1 MDNKLTEYVLKHSKK
16 RDKELKYD
24 FMPSLLMPS
33 LLEIIERPAHKAG
46 TVIIV
51 GFFTLLAAA
60 VIWACLSKIDVVVT
74 ASGSVQPKGNIN
86 VVKTYAGGTVKSIN
100 VSEGAFVKKGET
112 LINLDTESLDID
124 EKKLENQKKILEM
137 QKEIYQKINKGEDI
151 SKLKIDKY
159 DDELQPYVKAIKDSD
174 ASYKNTLESLEKEK
188 STADLNKQIAE
199 IQREEYNENGSDR
212 QKRMQELTVNQYQEA
227 IEEADLK
234 IKDAKMQYS
243 VQINSKITEING
255 QLDEI
260 NSDLEKYKLSKEYQQ
275 ITSPVDGYVNSI
287 AVNTVGQAVSSAE
300 ELVTIVPENAEPEMV
315 CYIKNMDIADIE
327 VGTETEIKLEA
338 YPYNKYGTVKGNVTY
353 ISPSAFVNEKMGSVY
368 LVKINITEIPDG
380 IDIISGLSGNI
391 EIKIGKRS
399 VMDYFLDPIKKGFGE
414 SLKEK

>member
-24 FMPSLLMPS
+24 FMPS

-159 DDELQPYVKAIKDSD
+159 DDELQHYVKAIKDSD

-300 ELVTIVPENAEPEMV
+300 ELITIVPENAEPEMV
-315 CYIKNMDIADIE
+315 CYIQNMDIADIE

-338 YPYNKYGTVKGNVTY
+338 YPYNKYGTVKGKVTY
-353 ISPSAFVNEKMGSVY
+353 VSPSSFVNEKMGSVY
-368 LVKINITEIPDG
+368 LVKINITEIPGG
-380 IDIISGLSGNI
+380 IDVISGLSGSV

>member
-24 FMPSLLMPS
+24 FMPS

-327 VGTETEIKLEA
+327 VGTETEIKL
-338 YPYNKYGTVKGNVTY
+338 
-353 ISPSAFVNEKMGSVY
+353 
-368 LVKINITEIPDG
+368 
-380 IDIISGLSGNI
+380 
-391 EIKIGKRS
+391 
-399 VMDYFLDPIKKGFGE
+399 
-414 SLKEK
+414 

>member
-24 FMPSLLMPS
+24 FMPS

-255 QLDEI
+255 QIDEI

>member
-24 FMPSLLMPS
+24 FMPS

-100 VSEGAFVKKGET
+100 VSVGAFVKKGET

-255 QLDEI
+255 QIDEI

>member
-24 FMPSLLMPS
+24 FMPS

-380 IDIISGLSGNI
+380 IDIISGLSGKI

>member
-1 MDNKLTEYVLKHSKK
+1 M
-16 RDKELKYD
+16 
-24 FMPSLLMPS
+24 
-33 LLEIIERPAHKAG
+33 
-46 TVIIV
+46 
-51 GFFTLLAAA
+51 
-60 VIWACLSKIDVVVT
+60 
-74 ASGSVQPKGNIN
+74 
-86 VVKTYAGGTVKSIN
+86 KSIN

-300 ELVTIVPENAEPEMV
+300 ELVPENAEPEMV

>member
-24 FMPSLLMPS
+24 FMPS

-399 VMDYFLDPIKKGFGE
+399 VMDCFLDPIKKGFGE